1 MIRRAR
7 PLVAGVAALLT
18 LSGGTAP
25 VLAQAQ
31 AQAAPQ
37 TPAEAP
43 VPGGL
48 YQPQG
53 TDERGLWM
61 MADEDERM
69 VRNSNLLIRDQALTD
84 YVKGVLCRTV
94 GEERCRNVRPYILRV
109 PQFNAAMAPNGM
121 LVIWSGLLLR
131 CRSEAELGAVL
142 GHEYAHFERRHG
154 LLGFQQARRATDV
167 MAWTAVLGAV
177 VAVPL
182 LADLL
187 AVGAYYRFNREQ
199 EREADVVSV
208 GYLSRT
214 RYRPQVAAEIWVRVL
229 DESDAT
235 RLNRNQ
241 RSRRYDR
248 TPFFSTHPTSL
259 ERATYLRNL
268 AGAEAPDRA
277 DNVDGYK
284 AAMGPWMG
292 MFLDDQI
299 RLNDF
304 GGTEW
309 LLAELARTG
318 WTADL
323 LYARG
328 ELYRMRG
335 NPPDLLSAAEYY
347 RQSIALDA
355 TRAEAFRGLG
365 LALLRAQAP
374 VEGRQAL
381 ARYLALKPDAS
392 DAPMIRMMAGQGS

>member
-1 MIRRAR
+1 MIRS
-7 PLVAGVAALLT
+7 ALLAAT
-18 LSGGTAP
+18 LLGGAASA
-25 VLAQAQ
+25 LAQGQ
-31 AQAAPQ
+31 APPAAPAAA
-37 TPAEAP
+37 PAVAP
-43 VPGGL
+43 AADSL

-61 MADEDERM
+61 MADEDERK

-109 PQFNAAMAPNGM
+109 PQFNASMAPNGM
-121 LVIWSGLLLR
+121 MVIWSGLLLR
-131 CRSEAELGAVL
+131 CRSEAELSAVL

-182 LADLL
+182 LTDLL

-199 EREADVVSV
+199 EREADVISV
-208 GYLSRT
+208 GYLSHT

-229 DESDAT
+229 DENDAT

-259 ERATYLRNL
+259 ERATYLRTL
-268 AGAEAPDRA
+268 AGDEVPDRA
-277 DNVDGYK
+277 DNVDGYR
-284 AAMGPWMG
+284 AALGPWLG

-309 LLAELARTG
+309 LLNELARTG

-335 NPPDLLSAAEYY
+335 NPPDLLSAAGYY
-347 RQSIALDA
+347 RQAIALDA
-355 TRAEAFRGLG
+355 NRAEAFRGLG
-365 LALLRAQAP
+365 LSLLRAQVP
-374 VEGRQAL
+374 EEGRQAL
-381 ARYLALKPDAS
+381 ARYLTLKPDAS